1 MRGIIA
7 NILKYDTCDKS
18 RDELVRLFNSLKTS
32 SQSDRFDYIRVWNG
46 TQEVEPV
53 VLSAGL
59 AQKADTTSDTKVLL
73 ATGSELK
80 EAVQDGTNVRNGL

>member
-1 MRGIIA
+1 MRGVIS

-53 VLSAGL
+53 VLTAGL
-59 AQKADTTSDTKVLL
+59 AQEADTTSDAKVAL
-73 ATGSELK
+73 AASDELK

>member
-1 MRGIIA
+1 MRGTIT

-18 RDELVRLFNSLKTS
+18 RDELILLFNSLKTS

-53 VLSAGL
+53 VLSTGL
-59 AQKADTTSDTKVLL
+59 AKQSDTATDTKVLL
-73 ATGSELK
+73 TTGSELK